1 MSLVGYTQQKH
12 SPPMKNDPVSR
23 SQPFDPVYT
32 RLFALYET
40 SPAEARRV
48 AHALAN
54 HEARHLEARHLVHG
68 EWSPEAQGNTKARI
82 AQIHAT
88 LAEVALNAAYAA
100 ALRDAVRAD
109 SAVRDATSV
118 RDAAADAASYAAAY
132 ASYYAR
138 TNADAALAAAD
149 AAYATAASVRDAAA
163 SVRDA
168 AYAAA
173 VARA

>member
-1 MSLVGYTQQKH
+1 
-12 SPPMKNDPVSR
+12 MKNDPVSR
-23 SQPFDPVYT
+23 SQPFDPVYF
-32 RLFALYET
+32 RLFALHET
-40 SPAEARRV
+40 SPAEAKRV

-54 HEARHLEARHLVHG
+54 HEARHLAAG

-82 AQIHAT
+82 AQIYAT

-118 RDAAADAASYAAAY
+118 RDAAADAASYAASY

-138 TNADAALAAAD
+138 TNADAACAAAD
-149 AAYATAASVRDAAA
+149 AAYATAVAAAVAAA

-168 AYAAA
+168 ASAAA
-173 VARA
+173 SARA